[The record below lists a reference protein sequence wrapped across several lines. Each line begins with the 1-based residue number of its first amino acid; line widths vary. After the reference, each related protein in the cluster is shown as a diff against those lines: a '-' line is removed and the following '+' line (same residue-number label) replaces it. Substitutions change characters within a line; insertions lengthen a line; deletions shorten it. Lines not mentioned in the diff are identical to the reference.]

1 MNKIIKAIAASDAID
16 SSLDRQAV
24 NNLLDEMRRQKYADI
39 EHAQAPN
46 IFDYE
51 DYHQYK
57 LDQEYY
63 ETKLLENAYKMPPER
78 QAEIKAIRERRE
90 KENKKSAVSNFFA
103 ELGMWIEFIKV
114 CLIILGGFLFL
125 GLIVYNLLFK

>member
-1 MNKIIKAIAASDAID
+1 MKDIITTIAAAD
-16 SSLDRQAV
+16 SINTHLDRQAV

-63 ETKLLENAYKMPPER
+63 ETKLLENAYRMPPER

-125 GLIVYNLLFK
+125 GLLLWVIFFD